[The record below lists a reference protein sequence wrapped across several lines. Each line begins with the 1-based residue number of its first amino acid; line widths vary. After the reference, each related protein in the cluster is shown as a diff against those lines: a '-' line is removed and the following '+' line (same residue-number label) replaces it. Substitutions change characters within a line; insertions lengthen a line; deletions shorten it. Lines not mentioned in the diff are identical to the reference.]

1 MTDTQIPRAQNNDRS
16 LFRSLVSRL
25 RTRFSHMDGS
35 VWLVFLVLL
44 IHYRATRGIFQGK
57 GSGDGFLGFMYLP
70 GLVLYHSFDL
80 AKPAAEWI
88 GPLGREITGL
98 VANPCPIG
106 PVLFWLPFYLLGLLF
121 HKLAA
126 IPGVGF
132 VLTLFVPA
140 LDGKQPFT
148 GRTEADLYMAGI
160 GSLLAGMWGIWTLF
174 QLVERHAGRRAA
186 RFAVVGSVLASP
198 LCFYLTTQPL
208 YQHATA
214 FFAVTQLVD
223 AWDRYR
229 NQLSF
234 RRCLIIGSW
243 TGVAVLQRPQEAI
256 WLLPMGLSVCALI
269 VSAIR
274 ERTLRKLWIGIG
286 YGMTTLATAALWF
299 APQVLLWI
307 HYYGSFRAPQ
317 KPGNFL
323 WTSPALIESLFSM
336 RTGIFPWV
344 PVMYLSVLGIAL
356 ALRRSRS
363 LLLPVCLTAIIELY
377 VNASAWDFHGSWSFG
392 PRRYTDA
399 IVVLALGLGALY
411 QQVEATHRS
420 LLWRRTLWG
429 FLFLLCAQNAVLV
442 EWVRTRK
449 TKSSSAGAYS
459 AATWIRWAKGPQ
471 WLARTLEQT
480 GYPFLQPAS
489 TAYALTYRTSLS
501 SVENLLGNFV
511 NERDW
516 RIREFVLTPQIVV
529 AERPPQIVEGL
540 LPVDAPP
547 AQGNVARHVRVL
559 VPLVLSEPLRLRL
572 EGQIPSHSAL
582 IVRWNGRRLLPEP
595 GSDLSFLIPQD
606 LVKGRPRWNELTLD
620 DMPQG
625 SQLQRILV
633 QSTSRWWK

>member
-317 KPGNFL
+317 KPGHFL
-323 WTSPALIESLFSM
+323 WTSPALVESLFSM

-344 PVMYLSVLGIAL
+344 PAMYLSVLGIAL

-429 FLFLLCAQNAVLV
+429 FLFLLCIQNAVLV

-459 AATWIRWAKGPQ
+459 AATWIRWANGPQ

-547 AQGNVARHVRVL
+547 AQGNVAQHVRVL